1 MFTFIEIV
9 MLYNFMYD
17 QYDFNDSDF
26 LNITFH
32 KKIRVLNKSTKEYF
46 V

>member
-9 MLYNFMYD
+9 MIYNCMYD

-32 KKIRVLNKSTKEYF
+32 LKKLKV
-46 V
+46 